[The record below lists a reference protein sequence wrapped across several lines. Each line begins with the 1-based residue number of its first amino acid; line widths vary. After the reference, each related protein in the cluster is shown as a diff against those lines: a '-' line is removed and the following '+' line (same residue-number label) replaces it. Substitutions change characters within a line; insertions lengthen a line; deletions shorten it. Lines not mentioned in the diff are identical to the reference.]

1 MRKNILEMILSII
14 SIIIYNGTIIYNDDL
29 FL

>member
-1 MRKNILEMILSII
+1 MRKNILEMILNII
-14 SIIIYNGTIIYNDDL
+14 SIIIYNDTIFYNDDL